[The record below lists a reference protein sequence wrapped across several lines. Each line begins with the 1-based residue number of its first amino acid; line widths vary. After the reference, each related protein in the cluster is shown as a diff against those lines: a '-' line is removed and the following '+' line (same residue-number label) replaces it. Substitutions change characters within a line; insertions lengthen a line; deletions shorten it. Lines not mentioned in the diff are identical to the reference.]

1 MKLRIINFLYQLKKK
16 TKTNKLRELSA
27 GLFVV
32 SFTLFFNSFAGD
44 NNDTHAAVEWSGVE
58 WSGVVSR
65 EPDCI

>member
-1 MKLRIINFLYQLKKK
+1 MKLRIINFLYQLFFLK
-16 TKTNKLRELSA
+16 KTNKLRELSA

-32 SFTLFFNSFAGD
+32 SFTFFFFFNSFAGD
-44 NNDTHAAVEWSGVE
+44 NDDTHAAVETVE